1 MGCHTWFYKKEER
14 SIEEARQKLVEALNR
29 VIEAYT
35 IDRESPESYYN
46 HFRNAYNKTHA
57 EMDWLVKVIQR
68 QIGMIE
74 KGLCNVA
81 VMRKQEGVCRYI
93 PEKGLF
99 VDIDGVHDVFRIGG
113 YPDDTLFSLEET
125 LKFIEDQG
133 EKVYAKADNW
143 QELLKYFWEKH
154 PDGMIDFG

>member
-74 KGLCNVA
+74 KGL
-81 VMRKQEGVCRYI
+81 
-93 PEKGLF
+93 F